1 MHKEWAMTLYRTAF
15 DQPWHRLRK
24 QSEQKFY
31 GYGGGAVP
39 AEWQDP
45 TIPLLIATPKEYH
58 PSALPP
64 LTGHLGIE
72 AEITDEVAG
81 EGARWLSGLG

>member
-39 AEWQDP
+39 AE
-45 TIPLLIATPKEYH
+45 
-58 PSALPP
+58 
-64 LTGHLGIE
+64 
-72 AEITDEVAG
+72 
-81 EGARWLSGLG
+81 